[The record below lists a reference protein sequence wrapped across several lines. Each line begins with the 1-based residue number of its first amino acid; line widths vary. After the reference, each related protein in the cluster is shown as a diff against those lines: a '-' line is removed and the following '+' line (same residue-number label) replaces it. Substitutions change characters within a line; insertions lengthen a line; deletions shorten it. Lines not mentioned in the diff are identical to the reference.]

1 MNNKSRVLNI
11 AIIVLA
17 LALIIFL
24 VVKEKKSD
32 TDENPINE
40 TPSETDN
47 NGAGANNG
55 GAIPV
60 PSEASWGETETE
72 TKTKLTFEAPED
84 YYISYPVI
92 GGCDEVVSIS
102 TQTPTDPTIAVALI
116 YKDGCVTDVDVTG
129 FYAHRE
135 VKNGYVFQ
143 TNSTHPTVM
152 AVFNRIV
159 ATAEVN
165 N

>member
-32 TDENPINE
+32 TDTETPINE

-55 GAIPV
+55 GAVPV
-60 PSEASWGETETE
+60 PSEASWGERETETE
-72 TKTKLTFEAPED
+72 LTFEAPEE

-159 ATAEVN
+159 ATAEVK
-165 N
+165 

>member
-1 MNNKSRVLNI
+1 MNKSKILNI
-11 AIIVLA
+11 AIIVIA
-17 LALIIFL
+17 LALIVFL
-24 VVKEKKSD
+24 VVKEKKADVD
-32 TDENPINE
+32 TETPNGENPTE
-40 TPSETDN
+40 TTG
-47 NGAGANNG
+47 NGNMNSG

-60 PSEASWGETETE
+60 PSEASWGERTTE
-72 TKTKLTFEAPED
+72 TKLSFEVPEE

-116 YKDGCVTDVDVTG
+116 YKEGCVTDVDVTG
-129 FYAHRE
+129 FYAHQE

-159 ATAEVN
+159 ATAEVK
-165 N
+165 

>member
-60 PSEASWGETETE
+60 PSEASWGETET
-72 TKTKLTFEAPED
+72 KTKLSFEVPEE

>member
-1 MNNKSRVLNI
+1 MNKSKILNI
-11 AIIVLA
+11 AIIVIA

-32 TDENPINE
+32 NDAVVPSDEA
-40 TPSETDN
+40 SENDGT
-47 NGAGANNG
+47 NGTATGGA
-55 GAIPV
+55 AIPV
-60 PSEASWGETETE
+60 PSEASWTERTTE
-72 TKTKLTFEAPED
+72 TKLSFEVPEE

-116 YKDGCVTDVDVTG
+116 YKEGCVTDVDVTG
-129 FYAHRE
+129 FYAHQE

-143 TNSTHPTVM
+143 TNSNHPTVR
-152 AVFNRIV
+152 AVFDRIV
-159 ATAEVN
+159 ATAEVK
-165 N
+165 